1 MVYERITGQQALTD
15 SAYSTVYELGWDGQ
29 RDTSKHDNFSMPSSD
44 YAIYLINAVKF
55 HCGQVFHLFD
65 ETTFMKH
72 FTQFQA
78 GEPNV
83 DTLWYIH
90 FLVILAF
97 GKVFVTRRN
106 ETRKPPG
113 ADLFVQA
120 MKMMPDLIYVYLQPV
135 DSLIQCMEIFS
146 CMALYL
152 QCLDYRGPAYDM
164 VSLAGIVNC
173 PLLTHIDWSSSSLSA
188 RGGYAYKY
196 GRPWIEC
203 TFRTEM
209 SQRLV
214 DDIHT

>member
-1 MVYERITGQQALTD
+1 MVYERLTGQQALTD

-29 RDTSKHDNFSMPSSD
+29 RDSQKQDGFSTPSSD

-65 ETTFMKH
+65 ETTFMQH
-72 FTQFQA
+72 FARFQA
-78 GEPNV
+78 GEPNI
-83 DTLWYIH
+83 DSLWYIH

-113 ADLFVQA
+113 ADLFTQA
-120 MKMMPDLIYVYLQPV
+120 MKMMPDLIFVYVQPV
-135 DSLIQCMEIFS
+135 ESMIQCMEIFC

-164 VSLAGIVNC
+164 VSLSVF
-173 PLLTHIDWSSSSLSA
+173 
-188 RGGYAYKY
+188 
-196 GRPWIEC
+196 GRVQC
-203 TFRTEM
+203 ADYVA
-209 SQRLV
+209 RLV
-214 DDIHT
+214 ELFDLLSRKACTRIWMTVD